1 MSKLALVVRQRFFS
15 GADRATVSGF
25 TLVETLVV
33 ILVIGILL
41 ALIIPSLAASRTAAR
56 VTKSLSTQRQ
66 IVSAITSYAAAGKDR
81 LPNFGSAGGLAGT
94 ISVGGSAF
102 RNGYFR
108 THMTAWPY
116 LVCPTDAA
124 MLGALRNPT
133 DERVLEDT
141 NPTHHTTLF
150 YMTATAFAD
159 PLLFDGSHAKAADV
173 VAENLRSVHL
183 AEFVSPAKKGLVIDM
198 YMRELFLGKR
208 ANNVTLAATGM
219 DITGFADGSAEK
231 LAASDGLPTPVGL
244 EYVGVAATRV
254 LTTRGGAAGRD
265 R

>member
-1 MSKLALVVRQRFFS
+1 M
-15 GADRATVSGF
+15 
-25 TLVETLVV
+25 
-33 ILVIGILL
+33 
-41 ALIIPSLAASRTAAR
+41 ALIVPSLAASRTAAR
-56 VTKSLSTQRQ
+56 VTKSLSTQLQ

-81 LPNFGSAGGLAGT
+81 LPIFGSAGGLAGT

-108 THMTAWPY
+108 THMMAWPY

-124 MLGALRNPT
+124 MLGVLRSPT

-141 NPTHHTTLF
+141 DLTYHTTLF
-150 YMTATAFAD
+150 YMTAAAFAD

-173 VAENLRSVHL
+173 AAENLRSVHL
-183 AEFVSPAKKGLVIDM
+183 AKFVSPSKKGLVIDM

-208 ANNVTLAATGM
+208 ANLATFPATDM
-219 DITGFADGSAEK
+219 DIAGFADGSAEK
-231 LAASDGLPTPVGL
+231 LVASDGLPLPVSL

-254 LTTRGGAAGRD
+254 LTTRGGAASRD